1 MSELER
7 ELRLIIAGLELSNY
21 KRELKGRA
29 SMKAEILAIINSCL
43 VRDPTLQKL
52 VIQIED
58 IGE

>member
-21 KRELKGRA
+21 KRELKRRA
-29 SMKAEILAIINSCL
+29 AMKAEILAIINSCL